1 MNANVLVAAP
11 LRRAFLG
18 AEELLELGQV
28 QRTPA
33 PPATTVAPPA
43 LGPGSRTVALSRDE
57 GQLIIRVVEN
67 IIAFK
72 DSYPIE
78 FLSYC
83 PPDRWQASA
92 TQVVTWTRQIER
104 QLKEG
109 SQVVVVPA
117 DALLRL
123 VDLEKCISAARDAR
137 LGSAKLAFYFSAGG
151 AIADIV
157 FGLSWIS
164 IPCYIAGLAI
174 LLGRPLV
181 AKLKPE
187 PEEPYKPA
195 LTGGQDECHVA
206 IGDHTDKNKILERV
220 VVAGGAAVQRYHWGE
235 VHPAF
240 GPVQAAVCL
249 SKDRFRV
256 RVEGW
261 LEDTV
266 IVNDGWERAPLSEC
280 EVRKQIA
287 VWSPCG
293 AEPRNTPHGPI
304 PRDSGHPET
313 YWIEYVGPLT
323 DGLCRVAGPFG

>member
-1 MNANVLVAAP
+1 MNVLVAAP

-18 AEELLELGQV
+18 AEELLELGQGQRAPAATAV
-28 QRTPA
+28 Q
-33 PPATTVAPPA
+33 PP
-43 LGPGSRTVALSRDE
+43 LGPEARTVALSREE
-57 GQLIIRVVEN
+57 GQLLIRVTEN

-104 QLKEG
+104 QIKDG
-109 SQVVVVPA
+109 AQVIAVPA
-117 DALLRL
+117 DAILRL

-137 LGSAKLAFYFSAGG
+137 LSSAKLAFYLSAGG

-157 FGLSWIS
+157 FGLSWVS
-164 IPCYIAGLAI
+164 VPCYIAGLAI
-174 LLGRPLV
+174 LLGRPLL
-181 AKLKPE
+181 AKIKPE

-195 LTGGQDECHVA
+195 LTGDKDQCHVN

-220 VVAGGAAVQRYHWGE
+220 VVAGGATVQKHHWGE
-235 VHPAF
+235 VRPAF

-249 SKDRFRV
+249 SKGRFRV

-261 LEDTV
+261 LDDTV
-266 IVNDGWERAPLSEC
+266 VVNDGWGRAPLSEC

-293 AEPRNTPHGPI
+293 MEPRNTTYGPI
-304 PRDSGHPET
+304 PRVSGHPDT

-323 DGLCRVAGPFG
+323 SGLCRVAGPFG

>member
-1 MNANVLVAAP
+1 

-33 PPATTVAPPA
+33 LPAATTVPSTF
-43 LGPGSRTVALSRDE
+43 GPEARTVALSREE
-57 GQLIIRVVEN
+57 GQLIIRVTEN

-104 QLKEG
+104 QLKDG
-109 SQVVVVPA
+109 AQVIAVPA
-117 DALLRL
+117 DAILRL

-137 LGSAKLAFYFSAGG
+137 LSSAKLAFFLSAGG

-157 FGLSWIS
+157 FGLSWVS
-164 IPCYIAGLAI
+164 VPCYIAGLAI
-174 LLGRPLV
+174 LLGRPLM
-181 AKLKPE
+181 AKLNPE

-195 LTGGQDECHVA
+195 LAGVKDECHFSL
-206 IGDHTDKNKILERV
+206 GDHTDKRKMLERV
-220 VVAGGAAVQRYHWGE
+220 VVANGTAVQKHHWGE

-240 GPVQAAVCL
+240 GPVQASVCL
-249 SKDRFRV
+249 SKGRFRV

-280 EVRKQIA
+280 DARKQIA
-287 VWSPCG
+287 IWSPCG
-293 AEPRNTPHGPI
+293 AEPRSTPHGPI
-304 PRDSGHPET
+304 PRDSGHPDT

-323 DGLCRVAGPFG
+323 GGLCRVAGPFG